1 MTNRCSKVVNFT
13 LRHDL
18 VPDLAPM
25 ASPDFS
31 KSARERTEA
40 NEMLND
46 AHQWGEAIL
55 RAKTT
60 LIKPHSKVKT

>member
-1 MTNRCSKVVNFT
+1 
-13 LRHDL
+13 
-18 VPDLAPM
+18 M